1 MSPRTLLRSLAA
13 AAATAAAAALALT
26 GCGAVT
32 SADSSADSGS
42 AGDGSFQLAS
52 YIQERVDADKPMRI
66 KLSYHDPSLAFATPI
81 GAGMDKAG
89 KELGAEVQL
98 IGPTGGDAGKQVSE
112 IQTLIQQKAVDGLAV
127 SSASSDALK
136 PVISQAY
143 KAGIPI
149 ISFNTDNPD
158 SEQMGFVGQDLK
170 GSGKAQAEQLRKD
183 LGDSDVNGKSVV
195 VFSVDTGA
203 GWSHDRF
210 SGFEEGLEGSG
221 LKIVGPVN
229 VGNEP
234 NAAYNTVESTMSGK
248 KDVVAVAGLDC
259 CSTTAAAKWVAGSG
273 KADTITM
280 GGFDLL
286 TQTAEYIDRGVLN
299 FTISQNPTEQ
309 GYQAVK
315 VLHDFLTQGTEIKGV
330 DTGAQFI
337 TADNLD
343 SATVED

>member
-1 MSPRTLLRSLAA
+1 MSARTLLRSLAA
-13 AAATAAAAALALT
+13 ATAAAATLT
-26 GCGAVT
+26 LSACGAVT
-32 SADSSADSGS
+32 PADSGGS
-42 AGDGSFQLAS
+42 EDGSFELAS
-52 YIQERVDADKPMRI
+52 HIQQRIDDGEPMRI

-81 GAGMDKAG
+81 GAGMEKASE
-89 KELGAEVQL
+89 ELGADVAL
-98 IGPTGGDAGKQVSE
+98 IGPTGGDAAQQVSE

-136 PVISQAY
+136 PVIAQAY
-143 KAGIPI
+143 DAGIPI

-158 SEQMGFVGQDLK
+158 SKQMGFVGQDLK
-170 GSGKAQAEQLRKD
+170 GSGKAQAERLLEELD
-183 LGDSDVNGKSVV
+183 GTNEGKVV

-210 SGFEEGLEGSG
+210 GGFKEGLDGSG
-221 LKIVGPVN
+221 LEIVGPVN

-234 NAAYNTVESTMSGK
+234 SAAYNTVESTMSGQSG
-248 KDVVAVAGLDC
+248 VVAVAGLDC
-259 CSTTAAAKWVAGSG
+259 CSTTAAAKWVAQSG
-273 KADTITM
+273 EAGDIAM

-286 TQTAEYIDRGVLN
+286 TRTAEYIDEGVLD

-315 VLHDFLTQGTEIKGV
+315 VLHDFLTEGTEIEGM

-337 TADNLD
+337 ARDNLD
-343 SATVED
+343 EATVED

>member
-13 AAATAAAAALALT
+13 VTAATAALALT

-32 SADSSADSGS
+32 AADSGS
-42 AGDGSFQLAS
+42 SNGSKDGSFKLAD
-52 YIQERVDADKPMRI
+52 YIQQRIDDHKPMRV

-81 GAGMDKAG
+81 SVGMKRAG
-89 KELGAEVQL
+89 KELGADVAL
-98 IGPTGGDAGKQVSE
+98 IGPTGGDAAKQVSE

-136 PVISQAY
+136 PVIGQAY

-170 GSGKAQAEQLRKD
+170 GSGKAQAEELRKQ
-183 LGDSDVNGKSVV
+183 LKGDVAGKSVV

-210 SGFEEGLEGSG
+210 SGFEEGMKRSG

-234 NAAYNTVESTMSGK
+234 NAAYNTVESTMSGQSK
-248 KDVVAVAGLDC
+248 VVAVAGLDC
-259 CSTTAAAKWVAGSG
+259 CSTTAAAKWVSRSG
-273 KADTITM
+273 HADGIAM

-286 TQTAEYIDRGVLN
+286 TQTAEYVDRGVLD

-315 VLHDFLTQGTEIKGV
+315 VLNDFLTKGTKITGV

-337 TADNLD
+337 TRANLSD
-343 SATVED
+343 ATVED

>member
-1 MSPRTLLRSLAA
+1 MSPRTRTLLRSLAP
-13 AAATAAAAALALT
+13 ATAAALALALT

-32 SADSSADSGS
+32 SADSGSGS
-42 AGDGSFQLAS
+42 DDGSFKLAS
-52 YIQERVDADKPMRI
+52 HIQQRVDDDKPMRI

-89 KELGAEVQL
+89 EELGADVQL
-98 IGPTGGDAGKQVSE
+98 IGPTGGDAAKQVSE

-183 LGDSDVNGKSVV
+183 LGDQDVNGKSVV

-248 KDVVAVAGLDC
+248 TGVVAVAGLDC

-273 KADTITM
+273 QADAITM

-286 TQTAEYIDRGVLN
+286 TQTAEYIDKGVLN

-315 VLHDFLTQGTEIKGV
+315 VLNDFLTKGTKITGV

-343 SATVED
+343 SAAVED

>member
-1 MSPRTLLRSLAA
+1 MSPRTLLRSL

-32 SADSSADSGS
+32 AADSGGS
-42 AGDGSFQLAS
+42 SDGSFELAP
-52 YIQERVDADKPMRI
+52 YIQQRLDDHKPMRV

-81 GAGMDKAG
+81 SAGMKRAG
-89 KELGAEVQL
+89 KELGAEVSL
-98 IGPTGGDAGKQVSE
+98 IGPTGGDAAKQVSE

-158 SEQMGFVGQDLK
+158 SQQMGFVGQDLK
-170 GSGKAQAEQLRKD
+170 GSGKAQAEELRKKIK
-183 LGDSDVNGKSVV
+183 GDVAGKSVV

-210 SGFEEGLEGSG
+210 SGFEEGMKGSG

-234 NAAYNTVESTMSGK
+234 NAAYNTVESTMSGQSS
-248 KDVVAVAGLDC
+248 VVAVAGLDC
-259 CSTTAAAKWVAGSG
+259 CSTTAAAKWVARSG
-273 KADTITM
+273 RADSLAM

-286 TQTAEYIDRGVLN
+286 TQTAEYVKSGVLD
-299 FTISQNPTEQ
+299 FTISQNPSEQ

-315 VLHDFLTQGTEIKGV
+315 VLNDFLTKGTKITGV

-337 TADNLD
+337 TRADLAD
-343 SATVED
+343 ATVED